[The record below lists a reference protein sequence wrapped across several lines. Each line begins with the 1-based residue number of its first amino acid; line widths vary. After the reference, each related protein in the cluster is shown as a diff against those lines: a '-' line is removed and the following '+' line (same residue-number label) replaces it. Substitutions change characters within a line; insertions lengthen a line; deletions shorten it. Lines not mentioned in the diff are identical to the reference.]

1 MAKTIKWLRDAIIIV
16 GCLALSGWISYSV
29 FVPFKFQEAA
39 AQASI
44 NRVSEVSLTPTQCL
58 NEVRKND
65 SLGN

>member
-44 NRVSEVSLTPTQCL
+44 NRVSEVSLTPTQ
-58 NEVRKND
+58 
-65 SLGN
+65 